1 MIKEYPKVAVL
12 ILNWNNWV
20 DTIECLESVFRINY
34 PNYQVIIIDNGSTDN
49 SVDKIIKWAEGKQET
64 MTPLPSHPLYYL
76 SHPPVL
82 KPILYIEYDKEEAEN
97 GGEEKKEIELSTKL
111 INGKFKSMIIIRL
124 DKNLG
129 FSAGNNVGI
138 KYVLKKNDY
147 DYIWILNN
155 DVVVDKDSLLN
166 LMKEINKYPNVGIT
180 GSKIY
185 YYSEPKKISH
195 AGGAIRLCVGISK
208 HIGDG
213 EYDINQYNS
222 AKFVDYVTGA
232 SIIIS
237 IRLLRQIGYFYE
249 NYFLY
254 YEDTDLCVRARKKKW
269 NILYVPDSKIWHK
282 ISNSPENSAAIQ
294 NYYFTRNRLIFI
306 KRNYPFCIIFVGLAT
321 LRYSIFNNLIKK
333 RWKHLLY
340 GLRGIIDFIINKGNC
355 LH

>member
-97 GGEEKKEIELSTKL
+97 GGEVKKEIELSTKL

-138 KYVLKKNDY
+138 KYVLKKM
-147 DYIWILNN
+147 IMI
-155 DVVVDKDSLLN
+155 
-166 LMKEINKYPNVGIT
+166 
-180 GSKIY
+180 IY
-185 YYSEPKKISH
+185 
-195 AGGAIRLCVGISK
+195 G
-208 HIGDG
+208 
-213 EYDINQYNS
+213 
-222 AKFVDYVTGA
+222 F
-232 SIIIS
+232 
-237 IRLLRQIGYFYE
+237 
-249 NYFLY
+249 
-254 YEDTDLCVRARKKKW
+254 
-269 NILYVPDSKIWHK
+269 
-282 ISNSPENSAAIQ
+282 
-294 NYYFTRNRLIFI
+294 
-306 KRNYPFCIIFVGLAT
+306 
-321 LRYSIFNNLIKK
+321 
-333 RWKHLLY
+333 
-340 GLRGIIDFIINKGNC
+340 
-355 LH
+355 